1 MAYSSVNAMLNVSR
15 QNNQPLWDVIL
26 QSDLLESG
34 LTRPQSLAEMHHLW
48 QVMVQT
54 SDNYRGAD
62 RSASGFAGGD
72 AAKVAEAEARGQL
85 LTGGYLAQVMA
96 EALKTAE
103 CNACMKRIVAAP
115 TAGSCG
121 VLPAVLLPLW
131 RSGSYNEEAIC
142 RALYVSAGFG
152 QVVAARAT
160 LAGAEGGCQAEV
172 GAASAMAAAALVELR
187 GGTAEQCAEAFAMAL
202 TNLEGLVCDP
212 VAGLVEI
219 PCIKRNVIGA
229 MNAVSCADMALA
241 GVVGHIPA
249 DEVID
254 AMAEVGAAM
263 SNDLRETGIGGL
275 AGTPDGKGDP
285 GYCADAGLMRSIRMN
300 NE

>member
-1 MAYSSVNAMLNVSR
+1 MAYESVRALLNACKSEG
-15 QNNQPLWDVIL
+15 QPLYAVIL
-26 QSDLLESG
+26 QSDLAESG
-34 LTRPQSLAEMHHLW
+34 LSEEASRAEMRRLW
-48 QVMVQT
+48 QVMVAT
-54 SDNYRGAD
+54 SDGYRATD

-72 AAKVAEAEARGQL
+72 AAKVEAAAAAGAL
-85 LTGGYLAQVMA
+85 YSGGYYAAVVA

-131 RSGSYNEEAIC
+131 RSGAADEEAIC
-142 RALYVSAGFG
+142 QALYVAAGFG
-152 QVVAARAT
+152 QIVAARAT

-172 GAASAMAAAALVELR
+172 GAASAMAAAALVDLK
-187 GGTAEQCAEAFAMAL
+187 GGTAEACAEAFAMAL

-212 VAGLVEI
+212 VAGLVEL

-229 MNAVSCADMALA
+229 VNAVSAADMALA

-263 SNDLRETGIGGL
+263 SRDLRETGIGGL
-275 AGTPDGKGDP
+275 AGTPTGQ
-285 GYCADAGLMRSIRMN
+285 AIRDIVTMA
-300 NE
+300 EEE